1 MDQDGRLKAI
11 DRTQAEHRNMERK
24 PPSESWESFAE
35 RKIREAQEA
44 GAFDALPGFGKPIP
58 DLDGPDDPNWWVK
71 KKLRE
76 EKLVLLPPILEA
88 RLDAEKTLAA
98 IESMTSEQQ
107 VRRGLL
113 ALNERIRKAH
123 FSVADGPA
131 NGVRPVEVEAVVAG
145 WLTRRTQRGIGD
157 NPIRK

>member
-1 MDQDGRLKAI
+1 
-11 DRTQAEHRNMERK
+11 MERK
-24 PPSESWESFAE
+24 PPSESWESFID
-35 RKIREAQEA
+35 RKIREAQEE

-76 EKLVLLPPILEA
+76 EKIVLLPPILEA

-98 IESMTSEQQ
+98 IDSMTSEQQ
-107 VRRGLL
+107 VRRTLL

-123 FSVADGPA
+123 FAATDGPA
-131 NGVRPVEVEAVVAG
+131 DGVRPVDVDAVVVQ
-145 WLTRRTQRGIGD
+145 WRTRRTQRGIGD
-157 NPIRK
+157 NPTQK

>member
-1 MDQDGRLKAI
+1 
-11 DRTQAEHRNMERK
+11 MERK

-44 GAFDALPGFGKPIP
+44 GAFDALPGLGKPIP

-107 VRRGLL
+107 VRRSLL

-131 NGVRPVEVEAVVAG
+131 NGVRPVDVEAVVAG
-145 WLTRRTQRGIGD
+145 WLTRRTQPGIGD

>member
-1 MDQDGRLKAI
+1 
-11 DRTQAEHRNMERK
+11 MERK
-24 PPSESWESFAE
+24 PPSESWESFAD
-35 RKIREAQEA
+35 RKIREAQEE

-58 DLDGPDDPNWWVK
+58 DLEGPDDPNWWLK

-76 EKLVLLPPILEA
+76 EKLVVLPPILEA

-98 IESMTSEQQ
+98 IESMSSEHQ
-107 VRRGLL
+107 VRRSLN

-131 NGVRPVEVEAVVAG
+131 CGVRPVDVEAVVAD
-145 WLTRRTQRGIGD
+145 WKRRRAGS
-157 NPIRK
+157 

>member
-1 MDQDGRLKAI
+1 
-11 DRTQAEHRNMERK
+11 MERK

-76 EKLVLLPPILEA
+76 EKLVLFPPILEA

-98 IESMTSEQQ
+98 SESMTSEHQ
-107 VRRGLL
+107 VRRSLL

-131 NGVRPVEVEAVVAG
+131 NGVRPVDAEAVVAG